1 MDTTAAKEWS
11 AEPSP
16 RSLARMAG
24 VFQLL
29 EAITTAGGQVLVL
42 NRLVVSG
49 NPAATAT
56 NIAGHQQ
63 LFWFGFALSLLG
75 VVFHIAY
82 AFLFYELFKPVNQ
95 RLSFFAM
102 LVLLMATAVQ
112 ALMAVFYLGPSLVL
126 DAGRSLSA
134 FSVDQS
140 QALAYM
146 WLTVNGNAFRTHL
159 FLFGL
164 WCLLVG
170 VLIFKSTFLPRIL
183 GVLLA
188 IAGLGW
194 MMYLVPPVAGRLFM
208 PYIAGASALGEI
220 PLELWLI
227 VMAVNPDRW
236 REQAMRRVVG

>member
-1 MDTTAAKEWS
+1 
-11 AEPSP
+11 
-16 RSLARMAG
+16 MAG

-29 EAITTAGGQVLVL
+29 EAITAACGKVVVLG
-42 NRLVVSG
+42 RLVVSG

-56 NIAGHQQ
+56 SIIEHQQ

-75 VVFHIAY
+75 VVFHVVY
-82 AFLFYELFKPVNQ
+82 AFLFHELFKPVNR

-102 LVLLMATAVQ
+102 LVLLIATAVQ

-134 FSVDQS
+134 FSAEQL
-140 QALAYM
+140 QALAYTFVR
-146 WLTVNGNAFRTHL
+146 LNGYAFNTHL
-159 FLFGL
+159 FFFGF

-170 VLIFKSTFLPRIL
+170 ILIVRSTFLPRIL

-188 IAGLGW
+188 IAGVGW
-194 MMYLVPPVAGRLFM
+194 MIYLVPPVANRLFM

-227 VMAVNPDRW
+227 VMAVNAQRW
-236 REQAMRRVVG
+236 RELASSAAIRVTNCSMKHA

>member
-1 MDTTAAKEWS
+1 MMERI
-11 AEPSP
+11 AEASP

-29 EAITTAGGQVLVL
+29 EASTAACGQVVVL
-42 NRLVVSG
+42 GRLVVSG
-49 NPAATAT
+49 NPAATAA
-56 NIAGHQQ
+56 NIIGHQQ
-63 LFWFGFALSLLG
+63 VVWFGFALSLLG
-75 VVFHIAY
+75 VVFHLAY
-82 AFLFYELFKPVNQ
+82 AFLFYELFKPVNR

-112 ALMAVFYLGPSLVL
+112 ALMAVFYLGLSLVL
-126 DAGRSLSA
+126 DTGKSLSA
-134 FSVDQS
+134 FSAEQVH
-140 QALAYM
+140 ALAYAF
-146 WLTVNGNAFRTHL
+146 LRLNGYAFNTHL

-170 VLIFKSTFLPRIL
+170 ILICRSTFLPRVL

-194 MMYLVPPVAGRLFM
+194 MMYLVPPVANHLFM

-227 VMAVNPDRW
+227 VMAVNAQRW
-236 REQAMRRVVG
+236 REQASAAAVE

>member
-1 MDTTAAKEWS
+1 MMERI
-11 AEPSP
+11 AEASP

-29 EAITTAGGQVLVL
+29 EAITAACGQVVVL
-42 NRLVVSG
+42 GRLVVSD
-49 NPAATAT
+49 NPAATAA
-56 NIAGHQQ
+56 NIIGHQQ

-75 VVFHIAY
+75 VVFHLAY
-82 AFLFYELFKPVNQ
+82 AFLFYELFKPVNR

-102 LVLLMATAVQ
+102 LVLLTATAVQ
-112 ALMAVFYLGPSLVL
+112 ALTAVFYLGLSLVL
-126 DAGRSLSA
+126 DTGKSLSA
-134 FSVDQS
+134 FSAEQVH
-140 QALAYM
+140 ALAYAF
-146 WLTVNGNAFRTHL
+146 LRLNGYAFNTHL

-170 VLIFKSTFLPRIL
+170 ILICRSTFLPRVL

-194 MMYLVPPVAGRLFM
+194 MMYLVPPVANHLFM

-227 VMAVNPDRW
+227 VMAVNAQRW
-236 REQAMRRVVG
+236 REQASAAAVE